1 MAQSDPTRMRCEL
14 ASVPKRGY
22 MDVVVSG
29 KGGVG
34 KTNLALN
41 LGIQLARRGLAVIL
55 VDADLGL
62 ANADILLNLAPLADL
77 SDLLD
82 ETRVVEQLLVSG
94 PAGLR
99 VLCGVTGATHPGGAD
114 IRDHRR
120 CAAALARLRP
130 LCDVIIVDCAA
141 GVTPA
146 VSSFALA
153 ADRLLLTT
161 TPEPTALA
169 DVYATLKVLFN
180 QGFTGEVGA
189 VVNMVSTRGEAS
201 AAIRRLQRVAA
212 QFLGLTVLDFGYVP
226 RDRHVLAAVRARVPV
241 VVSFPRC
248 SASACIEKVSRHLL
262 PARPQGVRP
271 NGLWARVANLFL

>member
-1 MAQSDPTRMRCEL
+1 
-14 ASVPKRGY
+14 